1 MMHFEQAEVALAI
14 LRSAHCPQWAYN
26 RTHMILRAVA
36 WQEVKEAK
44 HAAADDSLS
53 SESAPAAAT
62 LPSPSWAA
70 MIAEVQAEL
79 ARLEQRQKAADQIID
94 QNLARAEQRIALL
107 DGYRKGYHDG
117 HCKGFRLGVDAERGA
132 MSARSLKRAQG
143 AGRRA

>member
-1 MMHFEQAEVALAI
+1 
-14 LRSAHCPQWAYN
+14 
-26 RTHMILRAVA
+26 
-36 WQEVKEAK
+36 
-44 HAAADDSLS
+44 
-53 SESAPAAAT
+53 
-62 LPSPSWAA
+62 